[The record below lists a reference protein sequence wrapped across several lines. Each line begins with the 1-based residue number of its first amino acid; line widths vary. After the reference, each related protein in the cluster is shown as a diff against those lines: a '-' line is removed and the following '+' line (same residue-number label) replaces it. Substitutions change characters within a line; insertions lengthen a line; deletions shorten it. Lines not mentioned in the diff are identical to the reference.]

1 MAHHSMITF
10 YSSIETLEYKCKVS
24 KKYGSMRP
32 PSPVK
37 IKFDT
42 PVFDSSQE

>member
-1 MAHHSMITF
+1 MITF
-10 YSSIETLEYKCKVS
+10 CRFIETLKYKCKVS

-32 PSPVK
+32 PRPVK
-37 IKFDT
+37 ITFDT